1 MTQPIAKADANAS
14 RAFFVQMLTRDIA
27 LEDCVLDLLDN
38 SVDGAWR
45 SLGHAAPSLQDQG
58 IDLSPYSIK
67 ITANESL
74 FSLEDNCGGMTQ
86 ERAEKYA
93 FTFGRML
100 AEDDLEEEGEKNG
113 EPGDDSEETAEPD
126 GVDAEGDEASGEAE
140 YRIGVYGIGMKRAI
154 FKIGGS
160 IDIKS
165 TYTEAVGRKAF
176 RVPIDVPTWM
186 RDPDTDWR
194 FAIFEAA
201 PDPEDGIRIEVTG
214 LNRQTVAAF
223 GSEAFMQNLRRVI
236 ERDYSLHL
244 SRGLRVSLNGVSLE
258 PWQITMLEGGDFAP
272 VNRSWDVALEGGTVH
287 VELLAGAGA
296 APPDDEAPDESD
308 KGEQRFGW
316 YVACNGRIVLAGD
329 KTALSVWGAD
339 DFPIW
344 HRQYRGFLGLVLF
357 TSENTELL
365 PLTTTKRS
373 VDVSSEVFRQS
384 KPAMREATRA
394 WINYTTARKS
404 AREAAQAKEA
414 EAKAVSIFR
423 VSSRIA
429 ISTPS
434 FAPKTRVRT
443 SSIQFA
449 EPVAKIRKLGEAFGS
464 VNMPATQVGSR
475 SFDYAYKDLV
485 GDD

>member
-1 MTQPIAKADANAS
+1 MKEPIAEADANAS

-45 SLGHAAPSLQDQG
+45 SLGHAAPSLQDQT
-58 IDLSPYSIK
+58 IDLKPFSIE
-67 ITANESL
+67 IVANEEC
-74 FSLEDNCGGMTQ
+74 FSLKDNCGGMTQ

-93 FTFGRML
+93 FTFGRIL
-100 AEDDLEEEGEKNG
+100 ADDE
-113 EPGDDSEETAEPD
+113 
-126 GVDAEGDEASGEAE
+126 DAEGGEDAADAAESEESNESEASGQAE

-154 FKIGGS
+154 FKIGAS
-160 IDIKS
+160 IDIRS
-165 TYTEAVGRKAF
+165 TYTEAGIRKAF
-176 RVPIDVPTWM
+176 EVPINVHTWM
-186 RDPDTDWR
+186 RNKDTDWR
-194 FAIFEAA
+194 FSIFEAA
-201 PDPEDGIRIEVTG
+201 PGPEDGIQIDVTA
-214 LNRQTVAAF
+214 LNRQTIASF
-223 GSEAFMQNLRRVI
+223 GSDAFLQNLKRVI

-244 SRGLRVSLNGVSLE
+244 SRGLRVSLNGEPLE

-272 VNRSWDVALEGGTVH
+272 VNRSWDVPFEDGTVH

-296 APPDDEAPDESD
+296 APPDDEAPDEDD
-308 KGEQRFGW
+308 KGEQRYGW

-339 DFPIW
+339 EFPIW
-344 HRQYRGFLGLVLF
+344 HRQYRGFLGLILF

-373 VDVSSEVFRQS
+373 VDVSSEVFRQA
-384 KPAMREATRA
+384 KPAMREATRS
-394 WINYTTARKS
+394 WINYTTARKQ
-404 AREAAQAKEA
+404 AREAAKAKESQ
-414 EAKAVSIFR
+414 AKAVSIFSVPAR
-423 VSSRIA
+423 AA

-434 FAPKTRVRT
+434 FAPKTRIKT
-443 SSIQFA
+443 SSIQFS
-449 EPVAKIRKLGEAFGS
+449 EPVAKIRKLAEAFGS

-485 GDD
+485 GED

>member
-1 MTQPIAKADANAS
+1 MKEPIAKADANAS

-45 SLGHAAPSLQDQG
+45 SLGHAAPSLQDQT
-58 IDLSPYSIK
+58 IDLKPFSIE
-67 ITANESL
+67 IVANEKC
-74 FSLEDNCGGMTQ
+74 FSLKDNCGGMTQ

-100 AEDDLEEEGEKNG
+100 DNDDAQDGALAGGNDVGGVGPDVIEI
-113 EPGDDSEETAEPD
+113 DETDES
-126 GVDAEGDEASGEAE
+126 EASGQAE

-154 FKIGGS
+154 FKIGAS
-160 IDIKS
+160 IDIQS
-165 TYTEAVGRKAF
+165 TYTEAGNRKAF
-176 RVPIDVPTWM
+176 QVPIDVSTWM
-186 RDPDTDWR
+186 RDKNTDWR
-194 FAIFEAA
+194 FSIFEAA
-201 PDPEDGIRIEVTG
+201 PGPEDGIQIVVTD
-214 LNRQTVAAF
+214 LSRQTIASF
-223 GSEAFMQNLRRVI
+223 GSDAFLQNLRRVI

-244 SRGLRVSLNGVSLE
+244 SRGLRVSLNGTPLE

-272 VNRSWDVALEGGTVH
+272 VNRSWDVEFEDGTVH

-296 APPDDEAPDESD
+296 APPDDEAPDEDD
-308 KGEQRFGW
+308 KGEQRYGW

-329 KTALSVWGAD
+329 KSALSVWGAD

-344 HRQYRGFLGLVLF
+344 HRQYRGFLGIILF

-373 VDVSSEVFRQS
+373 VDVSSEVFRRA
-384 KPAMREATRA
+384 KPAMREATRS
-394 WINYTTARKS
+394 WINYTTSRKQ
-404 AREAAQAKEA
+404 AREAAKAKEA
-414 EAKAVSIFR
+414 QAKAVSIFSVPTR
-423 VSSRIA
+423 AS

-434 FAPKTRVRT
+434 FAPKSRIKT
-443 SSIQFA
+443 SSIQFS
-449 EPVAKIRKLGEAFGS
+449 EPVSKIRKLAEALGS

-485 GDD
+485 GED